1 MVLAIILGFLVVLF
15 IASYS
20 LLKNTK
26 VKDKETE
33 ERVNRNFVIVWSII
47 IVISVVGVFLYYF
60 SWYELK
66 LKFCT

>member
-60 SWYELK
+60 S
-66 LKFCT
+66 

>member
-47 IVISVVGVFLYYF
+47 IVISVVGIFLYYF
-60 SWYELK
+60 S
-66 LKFCT
+66 